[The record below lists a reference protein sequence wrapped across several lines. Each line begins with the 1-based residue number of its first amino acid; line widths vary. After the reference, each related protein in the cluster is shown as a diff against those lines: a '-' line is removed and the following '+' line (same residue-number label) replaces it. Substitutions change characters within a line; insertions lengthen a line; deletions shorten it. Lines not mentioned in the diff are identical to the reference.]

1 MHSYYAFFTEGL
13 EQAGEKVQN
22 KNRTSFSST
31 NSHKSERSPARPYK
45 GRTANNKEQ
54 RFDHSSGNFE
64 DLKKLQFPMLV

>member
-1 MHSYYAFFTEGL
+1 MFSYKWVTLYGM

-22 KNRTSFSST
+22 KNRTSFSLT
-31 NSHKSERSPARPYK
+31 NSHRSERSPARPYK

-64 DLKKLQFPMLV
+64 DFKKLQFPMLV